1 MKAAVLTAQGFIF
14 KEEPTP
20 VCKPWEVLVKSAGCG
35 ICEGDVFQYANRGK
49 AAGRGDETDI
59 HMGHESSGVVAE
71 VGAQVSGFKPGDR
84 VTSLGGAYAEYFIS
98 MPGDLALLPD
108 SIQTK
113 DGLGEPLA
121 CCIAAASRFG
131 IQLGDRVA
139 IIGAGYMGL
148 NCLQLARLQ
157 GAAECVSFDLLDW
170 RLAKARTLGADR
182 VVNTTGRDAASLL
195 AELGVFDIV
204 IEATGVQAAVD
215 IGTALIREHGTFSW
229 VGYHQSNGGTRQVD
243 AKLWNYKSITMVNA
257 HIRDQVKK
265 LRDMKSALRLV
276 AGGRLDS
283 LALMTDYP
291 FNDINRAFEDLAS
304 RKEGL
309 FKGNLVF

>member
-1 MKAAVLTAQGFIF
+1 MKAAVLTPQGFIF
-14 KEEPTP
+14 KEEPKP
-20 VCKPWEVLVKSAGCG
+20 RCKPWEVLVKSAGCG
-35 ICEGDVFQYANRGK
+35 ICEGDVFHYVNRGK
-49 AAGRGDETDI
+49 TGRGDGTD
-59 HMGHESSGVVAE
+59 MRLGHEGSGVVAE
-71 VGAQVSGFKPGDR
+71 VGDQVKDFKPGDR
-84 VTSLGGAYAEYFIS
+84 VTALGGDYAEYFIS
-98 MPGDLALLPD
+98 MPCDLALLPGA
-108 SIQTK
+108 IETK
-113 DGLGEPLA
+113 SGLGEPLA

-148 NCLQLARLQ
+148 NCLQLARLL

-170 RLAKARTLGADR
+170 RLAKARAFGADR
-182 VVNTTGRDAASLL
+182 VVNTAGRDAASLL

-215 IGTALIREHGTFSW
+215 IATALVREHGTFSL
-229 VGYHQSNGGTRQVD
+229 VGYHQSNGGIRQVD
-243 AKLWNYKSITMVNA
+243 AKLWNYKSITVVNA
-257 HIRDQVKK
+257 HIRDQAKK

-276 AGGRLDS
+276 AGGRMDS

-291 FNDINRAFEDLAS
+291 FGEINRAFEDLAS